1 MSGDEVFQEVS
12 KEDWLHQSEHFFIL
26 RAPEPLREGH
36 LLIVSR
42 QARKDFF
49 ELTNKERS
57 ELPEMIHEARMLIE
71 NAHVPEGYNIG
82 MDCGRA
88 AGQKFLRFHCH
99 VIPRYGDE
107 EEQKGSTTRG
117 IANFLTR

>member
-1 MSGDEVFQEVS
+1 MNEYEAFQEVS
-12 KEDWLHQSEHFFIL
+12 KEDWLHEGEHFFIL
-26 RAPEPLREGH
+26 RALEPLSEGH
-36 LLIVSR
+36 LLIVAR

-49 ELTNKERS
+49 ELTKDERS
-57 ELPEMIHEARMLIE
+57 EFPEMIHEARMLIE

-107 EEQKGSTTRG
+107 EEQKESTPRG
-117 IANFLTR
+117 IRNFLT